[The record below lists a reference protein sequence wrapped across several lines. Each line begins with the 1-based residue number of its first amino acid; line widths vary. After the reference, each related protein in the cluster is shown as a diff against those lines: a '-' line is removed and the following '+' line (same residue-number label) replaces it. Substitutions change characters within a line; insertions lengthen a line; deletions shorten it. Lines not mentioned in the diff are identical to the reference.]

1 MSTSTFEPEAM
12 LGRQAIKATQR
23 SWYDAR
29 FLDFVVE
36 PLEEPPRLLQVFTT
50 VVHCH
55 PPHRCQLGRNHE
67 NQRCE
72 YLFTAGAYELSG
84 VIKS

>member
-1 MSTSTFEPEAM
+1 MRKLVVMMLAMAFFEPEAM

-36 PLEEPPRLLQVFTT
+36 PLEEPPRLLQVALVCVAHASDSGGEWDERVDRTKI
-50 VVHCH
+50 
-55 PPHRCQLGRNHE
+55 GRVFFK
-67 NQRCE
+67 R
-72 YLFTAGAYELSG
+72 F
-84 VIKS
+84 